1 MMAEISAPKPEVQHL
16 PTIFRSIRAGE
27 VQIPRFQRGFVWQE
41 KQILEF
47 LESVYKGYPI
57 GSIRLWRP
65 GPDEVEIRREDI
77 LPFPDTEGKMP
88 TIYVL
93 DGMQRLATLFGVL
106 NFDPEQMPPKFCV
119 AFDLRK
125 QMFLPCEPHPSQP
138 VVMMADLFFPR
149 RLMETQSR
157 LAAEDDGDELIE
169 RTLRLYSAFQ
179 EYMIPLVTIEKQALP
194 DVVLMFE
201 RVNSTG
207 QRLVAVD
214 FLRAVTWSEAFDLN
228 EQLNELKDSFPEGFD
243 VDDETLV
250 KMLALIKGKDPL
262 PDQILGLRELTAE
275 ELRAGVGTL
284 QEALG
289 RMRAFLREEF
299 NIHGLDYI
307 PYEGQL
313 LALSLVFSDWNELD
327 NQQRDA
333 LVRWIWVVE
342 FSEAMKKARPSRCP
356 DGEEHQA
363 DYSGAGRSLECQVAF
378 GKA

>member
-1 MMAEISAPKPEVQHL
+1 
-16 PTIFRSIRAGE
+16 
-27 VQIPRFQRGFVWQE
+27 
-41 KQILEF
+41 
-47 LESVYKGYPI
+47 
-57 GSIRLWRP
+57 
-65 GPDEVEIRREDI
+65 
-77 LPFPDTEGKMP
+77 
-88 TIYVL
+88 
-93 DGMQRLATLFGVL
+93 
-106 NFDPEQMPPKFCV
+106 
-119 AFDLRK
+119 
-125 QMFLPCEPHPSQP
+125 
-138 VVMMADLFFPR
+138 
-149 RLMETQSR
+149 
-157 LAAEDDGDELIE
+157 
-169 RTLRLYSAFQ
+169 
-179 EYMIPLVTIEKQALP
+179 
-194 DVVLMFE
+194 
-201 RVNSTG
+201 
-207 QRLVAVD
+207 
-214 FLRAVTWSEAFDLN
+214 
-228 EQLNELKDSFPEGFD
+228 